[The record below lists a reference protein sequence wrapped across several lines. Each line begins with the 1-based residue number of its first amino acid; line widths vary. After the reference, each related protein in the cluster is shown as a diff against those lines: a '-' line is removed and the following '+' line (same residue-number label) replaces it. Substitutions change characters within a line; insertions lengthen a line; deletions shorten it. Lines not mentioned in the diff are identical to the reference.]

1 MKGSREKI
9 QIPKG
14 HSFRVLRWNRSL
26 REVACILGP
35 GKSVKIAG
43 EGTHWHFH
51 PEMELTLF
59 ISGEGTRFVGDHM
72 GPFEAGDLLLLGGR
86 LPHHWHTGGPTSGIS
101 LQWHFP
107 HSHPIWSLPETSEM
121 MELFKCSDRGIL
133 FTGETSQ
140 AAAGMLQEIGSASGA
155 MRLSRLL
162 QVFAVLAKAPKSEH
176 RQLSLRSFAIA
187 ADSHYQQAIARSI
200 RHLIANFREPVR
212 LEEVLN
218 LTALSRP
225 TFARQF
231 KQHAGLTFSA
241 FLNRLRL
248 QAACQALTESNQS
261 VMEIALACGFTQ
273 ISFFNRLFLRM
284 QGCSPSAFRQ
294 RQQSQRKGPPN

>member
-9 QIPKG
+9 QIPEG

-35 GKSVKIAG
+35 GQSVKIAG

-107 HSHPIWSLPETSEM
+107 QSHPFWSLPETLEM
-121 MELFKCSDRGIL
+121 MELFKRADRGIL
-133 FTGETSQ
+133 FTGGTSQ
-140 AAAGMLQEIGSASGA
+140 AAAGMLQEIGSVSGT
-155 MRLSRLL
+155 MRLSHLL
-162 QVFAVLAKAPKSEH
+162 HVFALLTEAPKSEF
-176 RQLSLRSFAIA
+176 RLLSQRSFAIT

-200 RHLIANFREPVR
+200 RHLIANFRESVR
-212 LEEVLN
+212 LEDVLK

-248 QAACQALTESNQS
+248 QAACQALAESNQS

-273 ISFFNRLFLRM
+273 ISFFNRLFRRT
-284 QGCSPSAFRQ
+284 QGCSPSVFRQ
-294 RQQSQRKGPPN
+294 RQQVPRKGA